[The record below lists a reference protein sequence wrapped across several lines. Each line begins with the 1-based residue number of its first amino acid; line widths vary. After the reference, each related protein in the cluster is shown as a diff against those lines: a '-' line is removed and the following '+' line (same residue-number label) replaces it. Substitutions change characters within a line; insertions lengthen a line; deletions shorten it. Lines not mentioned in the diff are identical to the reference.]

1 MSGLNIAVVDD
12 ERIIREQICS
22 LIKQQKPACQ
32 LNVFSSGEEAVACE
46 KRFDIIFL
54 DIRMNGIGGIETARR
69 LREKNSSAV
78 LIFVTAL
85 KEYVFDALDLYAF
98 QYLLKPINERKFSEV
113 LDRAIKEAEK
123 NTEKRELFIRS
134 KKITVD
140 QADILYIES
149 VGKKSAIHLTD
160 HNKVIEIYTS
170 MDELEKE
177 LVGSFYRCHRS
188 YIVNMSHIEEY
199 SSNSITVMGGDKVYL
214 SKKKYGD
221 FKKAY
226 MWHLQNGGVRGV

>member
-1 MSGLNIAVVDD
+1 MSNMNIAVVDD
-12 ERIIREQICS
+12 EKIIREQICS
-22 LIKQQKPACQ
+22 LIEQQRSACQ
-32 LNVFSSGEEAVACE
+32 LNVFSSGEEVVACE

-54 DIRMNGIGGIETARR
+54 DIKMGGIGGIETARL
-69 LREKNSSAV
+69 LREKNNDAV
-78 LIFVTAL
+78 LIFVTGVR
-85 KEYVFDALDLYAF
+85 EYVFDALDLYAF
-98 QYLLKPINERKFSEV
+98 QYLLKPINERKFLEV

-123 NTEKRELFIRS
+123 NTEKQELFIKS
-134 KKITVD
+134 KKLTVD

-149 VGKKSAIHLTD
+149 VGKKAAIHLVGSS
-160 HNKVIEIYTS
+160 KIIEIYTS

-177 LVGSFYRCHRS
+177 LDKSFYRCHRS

-199 SSNSITVMGGDKVYL
+199 SSDSITVMGGDKVYL
-214 SKKKYGD
+214 TKKKYSE